1 MIRPVVK
8 VQLLAFL
15 LVTMVGVS
23 ILSAQYIGL
32 NERLFGHGP
41 TVQASFAQSGGIFVG
56 SEVTYRGV
64 AVGHVSGLTLLR
76 DGVMVHAKLNDGT
89 RIPKDTLAVVEDRSA
104 VGEQYLD
111 FQPRSDQGPDLT
123 DGDVIP
129 RQDTR
134 YPVRVDQLLQDVDD
148 TVRSVDQ
155 DHLATVVN
163 ELGLA
168 FAGAGGDLARL
179 VDNGTKLTAA
189 ATDALPQTVK
199 LIQDGKVVL
208 DTQRDTTS
216 SIQSFAKNFGD
227 LSEALQGS
235 DPDLRLVLDR
245 GVIASQQLQGLIKD
259 NQANLTTLI
268 ANLITVGQVTTSRV
282 DGIQTMFIT
291 YPEVV
296 VGGFT
301 VVPGDGT
308 AHFGLQLGL
317 TPGPCTRGY
326 EGTRKTEPAQVTNLP
341 PLNTSARCTLPRG
354 STSDVRGAQNAPGV
368 TRTAN
373 ASFPMAYA
381 NQPVPVGRTAAQ
393 GPMTPQVNVP
403 TAPAGVGGS
412 DSWSWIIKEA
422 AG

>member
-1 MIRPVVK
+1 MIRPGVK
-8 VQLLAFL
+8 VQLLVFL
-15 LVTMVGVS
+15 LVTMIGVS

-64 AVGHVSGLTLLR
+64 AVGHVSGLKLLK
-76 DGVMVHAKLNDGT
+76 DGVMVEAKLNDGT
-89 RIPKDTLAVVEDRSA
+89 KIPKDTLAVVEDRSA

-111 FQPRSDQGPDLT
+111 FQPRTDGGPDLT
-123 DGDVIP
+123 DGDVVP
-129 RQDTR
+129 RADTR
-134 YPVRVDQLLQDVDD
+134 YPIRVDQLLQDVDD
-148 TVRSVDQ
+148 TVTSVNQ
-155 DHLATVVN
+155 EHLRTVVN

-168 FAGAGGDLARL
+168 FADGGGDLSRL
-179 VDNGTKLTAA
+179 VDNGDKLTVA
-189 ATDALPQTVK
+189 ATAALPQTIK
-199 LIQDGKVVL
+199 LIQDGKIVL
-208 DTQRDTTS
+208 DTQRDTAS
-216 SIQSFAKNFGD
+216 QIQSFAKNFGD

-245 GVIASQQLQGLIKD
+245 GVIASQQLQGVIKD

-268 ANLITVGQVTTSRV
+268 ANLITVGQVTTSRI
-282 DGIQTMFIT
+282 DGIQQMFVT

-296 VGGFT
+296 VGGYT

-308 AHFGLQLGL
+308 AHFGLQLSL
-317 TPGPCTRGY
+317 TPTACTRGY
-326 EGTRKTEPAQVTNLP
+326 EGTHKTEPAQTTNLP
-341 PLNTSARCTLPRG
+341 PLNTNARCTLPRG
-354 STSDVRGAQNAPGV
+354 SSSDVRGAQNAPGV

-381 NQPVPVGRTAAQ
+381 NQPVPFGTSAAQ
-393 GPMTPQVNVP
+393 DPTTPQVNVP
-403 TAPAGVGGS
+403 LAPDGGAGT

-422 AG
+422 AQ

>member
-15 LVTMVGVS
+15 LVTMLGVS
-23 ILSAQYIGL
+23 VLSAQYIGL

-41 TVQASFAQSGGIFVG
+41 TVSASFAESGGIFVG

-64 AVGHVSGLTLLR
+64 AVGHVSGLKLLT
-76 DGVMVHAKLNDGT
+76 DGVLVEAKLNDGT
-89 RIPKDTLAVVEDRSA
+89 KIPRDTLAVVEDRSA

-111 FQPRSDQGPDLT
+111 FQPRTVGGPDLSN
-123 DGDVIP
+123 GDVVP
-129 RQDTR
+129 RADTR
-134 YPVRVDQLLQDVDD
+134 YPIRVDQLLKDVDD

-155 DHLATVVN
+155 EHLRTMVN

-168 FAGAGGDLARL
+168 FADGGGDLSRL
-179 VDNGTKLTAA
+179 IDNGDKLTVA
-189 ATDALPQTVK
+189 ATAALPQTIK
-199 LIQDGKVVL
+199 LIQDGKIVL
-208 DTQRDTTS
+208 DTQRDTAS
-216 SIQSFAKNFGD
+216 QIQSFAKNFGD

-245 GVIASQQLQGLIKD
+245 GVIASQQLQGLIRD

-268 ANLITVGQVTTSRV
+268 ANLITVGQVTTSRI
-282 DGIQTMFIT
+282 DGIQQMLVT
-291 YPEVV
+291 YPEAV

-308 AHFGLQLGL
+308 AHFGLQLSV
-317 TPGPCTRGY
+317 TPTACTRGY
-326 EGTRKTEPAQVTNLP
+326 EGTKKTDPAQTTNLP
-341 PLNTSARCTLPRG
+341 PLNTDARCTLPRG
-354 STSDVRGAQNAPGV
+354 SSSDVRGAQNAPGV

-381 NQPVPVGRTAAQ
+381 NQPVPFGTTAGQ
-393 GPMTPQVNVP
+393 DPTTPQVDVP
-403 TAPAGVGGS
+403 LAPSGTTGA

>member
-15 LVTMVGVS
+15 LVTMIGVS

-64 AVGHVSGLTLLR
+64 AVGHVSGLKLLT
-76 DGVMVHAKLNDGT
+76 DGVMVQAKLNDGT
-89 RIPKDTLAVVEDRSA
+89 KIPKDTLAVVENRSA

-111 FQPRSDQGPDLT
+111 FQPRSDKGPDLS
-123 DGDVIP
+123 DGDVVP
-129 RQDTR
+129 RADTR
-134 YPVRVDQLLQDVDD
+134 YPIRVDQLLQDVDD
-148 TVRSVDQ
+148 TIRSVNQ
-155 DHLATVVN
+155 NHLRTVVD

-168 FAGAGGDLARL
+168 FADGGGDLSRL
-179 VDNGTKLTAA
+179 IDNGNKLTVA
-189 ATDALPQTVK
+189 ATDALPQTIK

-208 DTQRDTTS
+208 DTQRDTAS
-216 SIQSFAKNFGD
+216 QIQTFSKNFAD

-235 DPDLRLVLDR
+235 DPDVRLVLDR

-268 ANLITVGQVTTSRV
+268 ANLITVGQVTTSRI
-282 DGIQTMFIT
+282 DGIQQMFVT

-296 VGGFT
+296 AGGFT

-308 AHFGLQLGL
+308 AHFGLQLAT

-326 EGTRKTEPAQVTNLP
+326 EGTHKTEPAQTTNLP
-341 PLNTSARCTLPRG
+341 PLNTNARCTLPRG
-354 STSDVRGAQNAPGV
+354 STSAVRGAQNAPGV

-381 NQPVPVGRTAAQ
+381 NQPVPFGTAAAQ
-393 GPMTPQVNVP
+393 DATTPQVDVP
-403 TAPAGVGGS
+403 LAPVGGTGT